1 MKRRAGFSPALC
13 ILQLFLAVNYRV
25 ILIALFACL
34 LSGQATQSPEALLKQ
49 AVAFHQAG
57 KLDEAIRDYR
67 LVLDMYPDMF
77 EVRSNLGAALSANG
91 HYDEAITEYKRVL
104 QIKSNPTTIL
114 NLGIAYYKT
123 SQLVPAIEAFEKV
136 RDANPGDMRT
146 ILLLADCHLRMGENK
161 KVIDLL
167 SPLERTSSD
176 DQGLIY
182 MLGTALVRDGQ
193 AAKGQLVIEKILK
206 NGESAEARLLMGTTK
221 MMVNDYAGALVD
233 MQKAVDLNPNLPDVY
248 SYYGLALLSTGDQ
261 AGAKKAFQRELQLD
275 PNNFDGN
282 LRMGVLLR
290 QDEEFEKAMALFRHA
305 LEIRPGD
312 PGVRYQ
318 IASLE
323 LATGQVDAAQRDL
336 ESIIKESP
344 TFTEAHVSLATVYYR
359 QKRKADGDRERAT
372 VEKLNAARQAAEPA
386 AKAAQ

>member
-1 MKRRAGFSPALC
+1 
-13 ILQLFLAVNYRV
+13 
-25 ILIALFACL
+25 
-34 LSGQATQSPEALLKQ
+34 
-49 AVAFHQAG
+49 
-57 KLDEAIRDYR
+57 
-67 LVLDMYPDMF
+67 
-77 EVRSNLGAALSANG
+77 
-91 HYDEAITEYKRVL
+91 
-104 QIKSNPTTIL
+104 
-114 NLGIAYYKT
+114 
-123 SQLVPAIEAFEKV
+123 
-136 RDANPGDMRT
+136 
-146 ILLLADCHLRMGENK
+146 
-161 KVIDLL
+161 
-167 SPLERTSSD
+167 
-176 DQGLIY
+176 
-182 MLGTALVRDGQ
+182 
-193 AAKGQLVIEKILK
+193 
-206 NGESAEARLLMGTTK
+206 
-221 MMVNDYAGALVD
+221 LVD
-233 MQKAVDLNPNLPDVY
+233 MQKAIDLNPNLPDVY

-261 AGAKKAFQRELQLD
+261 AGAKKAFERELQLD

-323 LATGQVDAAQRDL
+323 LALGQVEAAQRDL

-359 QKRKADGDRERAT
+359 QKRKADGDRERET

>member
-1 MKRRAGFSPALC
+1 
-13 ILQLFLAVNYRV
+13 LFLAVNYRV